1 MSSSGERVD
10 TLTYLP
16 VWKAGATAEERLLE
30 LAMMARVHPDRF
42 KRFVVAYQEDLASAS
57 EGRFPQTVTRYAMSD
72 GMNTTTALGVIEIA
86 KLELLRYTH
95 QF

>member
-1 MSSSGERVD
+1 MSSSSERAD

-42 KRFVVAYQEDLASAS
+42 KRFIVAYQEDLAAPEDRS
-57 EGRFPQTVTRYAMSD
+57 PQTVTRYATSD
-72 GMNTTTALGVIEIA
+72 GLNTTTALGVIEIA